1 METIRLRKM
10 QQQPSDVERLLEAY
24 IFGSG
29 LLPSDAHQIPESADV
44 PRELR
49 KILVRATE
57 TGRAWSCRAHK
68 FRTWLFTAE
77 MSLELSRERGAPV
90 LQVSHFGDGGTI
102 EASGCWVA
110 DQKGKWH
117 RCAD

>member
-1 METIRLRKM
+1 MNTIKLRKL
-10 QQQPSDVERLLEAY
+10 QQQPSDVEQLLGAY
-24 IFGSG
+24 IAGSG
-29 LLPSDAHQIPESADV
+29 LLPSDAHQVLQRAEV

-49 KILVRATE
+49 TILVRATE

-77 MSLELSRERGAPV
+77 MSLPLSRERGAPV

-102 EASGCWVA
+102 EASGCWMA

-117 RCAD
+117 RCED